1 VLNGGDFVSALLW
14 GLVASTALSVVIE
27 GGHALRKSRLS
38 LPFVLG
44 TFASGRRDVAMIL
57 GFVFYIVGGL
67 VFSLGY
73 WLFFLTQGVASWW
86 SGALLGLLHALFLL
100 VVVLPITPFIHP
112 RMATEHDGPTPTRR
126 LEPPGFMG
134 LNYGRETPLIAI
146 AGHTLYGLILGLG
159 AALHAG

>member
-1 VLNGGDFVSALLW
+1 MLTQSPLASALLW
-14 GLVASTALSVVIE
+14 GIVASTALSVVTE
-27 GGHALRKSRLS
+27 GGHALRHSRLS

-44 TFASGRRDVAMIL
+44 TFASGRRDVAMLL

-67 VFSLGY
+67 IFSFGY
-73 WLFFLTQGVASWW
+73 WLFFLTQGLASWW
-86 SGALLGLLHALFLL
+86 SGALLGFLHALFLL

-146 AGHTLYGLILGLG
+146 AGHTLYGSILGLG
-159 AALHAG
+159 AGLQGG